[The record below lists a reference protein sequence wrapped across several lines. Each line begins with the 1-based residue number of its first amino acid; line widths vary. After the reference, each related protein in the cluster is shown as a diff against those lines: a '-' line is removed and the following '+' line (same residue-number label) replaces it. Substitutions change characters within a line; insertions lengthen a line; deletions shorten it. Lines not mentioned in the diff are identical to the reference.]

1 MYPDAMSAA
10 TCYHRNAR
18 SAAKGAQYI
27 LYQAELHDDLRSALA
42 DCHVSVAFTRWVAGR
57 SNTFRDITGLL
68 GHPAVTRCLELPA
81 AAAGAAASSGTQ
93 GHHQQGGITAA
104 PAAASQ
110 QHDVTSTAQPAA
122 QPQESAPAAVHAADV
137 STSAAQ
143 ALGGPPKLAL
153 VFGREELGLSDD
165 ELAACDLACS
175 IPIGR
180 LQESLS
186 LGHAVTVVLSQ
197 LYQARQELGADAA
210 DDASG

>member
-1 MYPDAMSAA
+1 MISAA
-10 TCYHRNAR
+10 ACYHRNAR

-27 LYQAELHDDLRSALA
+27 LYQAQLHDDLRSALA

-68 GHPAVTRCLELPA
+68 GHPAVRRCLELPA
-81 AAAGAAASSGTQ
+81 AAAGAAASGTE
-93 GHHQQGGITAA
+93 GFHQQGGMTAA

-110 QHDVTSTAQPAA
+110 QHDVSSTAQPAA
-122 QPQESAPAAVHAADV
+122 QQQDSAPAPAQAADA
-137 STSAAQ
+137 SSSSAQ

-197 LYQARQELGADAA
+197 LYQARQELGAGAA
-210 DDASG
+210 DDA